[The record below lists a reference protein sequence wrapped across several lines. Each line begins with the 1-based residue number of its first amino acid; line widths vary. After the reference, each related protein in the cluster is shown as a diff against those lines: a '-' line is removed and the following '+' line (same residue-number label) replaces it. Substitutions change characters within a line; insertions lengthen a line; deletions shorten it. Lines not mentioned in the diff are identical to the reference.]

1 MKGSLM
7 NQDFADIPNCAAE
20 IVRSGKWEAIGDS
33 LRKHCLAGEEWW
45 RQLLTSLYAQGSS
58 EYRGLT
64 SAYANVGSKDPPLLA
79 WRARNLLE
87 LCVWSRYCQSDR
99 KAARRLY
106 EDGGRDVRDLYEKVL
121 SFGKAGNFTGTTPP
135 NWSDPFDKAL
145 QDLNGRAKA
154 EGIDSLDGAPTLVSN
169 AAGKCGIG
177 EKYVLINKMLSKF
190 VHPSALRMMGNS
202 DAEHEKL
209 QAASFFNWGCLFF
222 VGIYVS
228 LDAQTRA
235 QVA

>member
-1 MKGSLM
+1 M
-7 NQDFADIPNCAAE
+7 NQDFADIPSCAAE
-20 IVRSGKWEAIGDS
+20 IVRAGKWNTIGDR
-33 LRKHCLAGEEWW
+33 LREHVGVGDEWW
-45 RQLLTSLYAQGSS
+45 VQLLSSLYKQGSS

-64 SAYANVGSKDPPLLA
+64 SAYENIDSKDPPLLA

-87 LCVWSRYCQSDR
+87 LCVWSKYCEGDR

-121 SFGKAGNFTGTTPP
+121 AFGKAGHFTGPTPP

-145 QDLNGRAKA
+145 QDLDGRAKA
-154 EGIDSLDGAPTLVSN
+154 EGIESLDGAPTLVHN
-169 AAGKCGIG
+169 AAVKCGIG
-177 EKYVLINKMLSKF
+177 EKYVLVNKMLSKF

-209 QAASFFNWGCLFF
+209 QTVSFFSWGCLFF
-222 VGIYVS
+222 VGIFMS

-235 QVA
+235 LAA